1 MSPDR
6 RAVGWIRYSGIGI
19 EVAGAIAGFALIGY
33 WVDRRFGTTPWGL
46 LGGLAIG
53 LVGGVY
59 NLVRES
65 LAAVQ
70 EAAEEDAGTEGKK

>member
-6 RAVGWIRYSGIGI
+6 RAPGWIRYSGIGI

-33 WVDRRFGTTPWGL
+33 WLDRRFGTAPWGF

-53 LVGGVY
+53 LVGGIY

-65 LAAVQ
+65 LAAVH
-70 EAAEEDAGTEGKK
+70 EAAQEDAGTEGKE